1 MPEQRVDYPPAP
13 PQPVHIVVEKEKEH
27 SPWLRRT
34 AIVAAIGGGMYLAA
48 GGCDAFFTG
57 GNGSARVTAGVNHA
71 TEQWQRIN
79 FDCEDQVSEIVGVNG
94 IQHNHL
100 IAGMTSGGLKVN
112 KGLEGDFMLCG
123 DNKQG
128 SADLHITKKGG
139 KVSAIDIRF
148 HASDFV
154 ISQPRVDM
162 LSPVNRA
169 PLRADDSVTKMDKKI
184 AECKTK
190 DNDTNSKNNCYDTG
204 ISIDWPKIYQGGL
217 FFGHGPDVSI
227 PGPHIAINPDEKV
240 RLASLMYEAGQLAIA
255 LDGTTI
261 QRWNN
266 AITAIEQKVEDQY
279 IHEYE
284 GLGVGVSMDP
294 AILPSEPEVIK
305 QRLDRIAPDIKGLFT
320 KAQFV
325 PGPQGVVKLHV
336 EAPGNTKMDVVMSD
350 VQATP
355 QTLADL
361 NMDLANYGIGQ

>member
-1 MPEQRVDYPPAP
+1 MPEQRVDYPVAP
-13 PQPVHIVVEKEKEH
+13 PQEVRVVIDERGR

-34 AIVAAIGGGMYLAA
+34 AVAAAVGGAAYLAM
-48 GGCDAFFTG
+48 GGCEAFFTG
-57 GNGSARVTAGVNHA
+57 GNGSASVTAGVNHA
-71 TEQWQRIN
+71 TEQWQKIN
-79 FDCEDQVSEIVGVNG
+79 FDCEDHVSEVVGVTG

-139 KVSAIDIRF
+139 KVTAVDIQF

-154 ISQPRVDM
+154 IAQPRVDM

-169 PLRADDSVTKMDKKI
+169 PLRADDSVAKMDKKI

-190 DNDTNSKNNCYDTG
+190 DNDANYKNNCYDTG

-217 FFGHGPDVSI
+217 FFGHGPDVNI

-266 AITAIEQKVEDQY
+266 AITDIEQKVEDKY
-279 IHEYE
+279 LKEYD
-284 GLGVGVSMDP
+284 GLGVGVSTTP
-294 AILPSEPEVIK
+294 AVLPTEPEVIK
-305 QRLDRIAPDIKGLFT
+305 QRLDRIAPDIEGLFT
-320 KAQFV
+320 KAQFE
-325 PGPQGVVKLHV
+325 PAQNGVVKLHV

-350 VQATP
+350 VQSTP
-355 QTLADL
+355 QTIATL
-361 NMDLANYGIGQ
+361 NMALSNYGIGQ